1 MTESD
6 ELEDRENRSGAETED
21 RAQSGS
27 CSFGVGDRAENPF
40 GQNNSGDG
48 SGKLISED
56 RFEEEPLDDD
66 PRVVIGLN
74 RFIDALIQASDR
86 D

>member
-6 ELEDRENRSGAETED
+6 ELEGRENRSDAETED

-27 CSFGVGDRAENPF
+27 CSVGVGDRAENPV

-48 SGKLISED
+48 SGNLISED
-56 RFEEEPLDDD
+56 
-66 PRVVIGLN
+66 
-74 RFIDALIQASDR
+74 
-86 D
+86 